1 MKVGI
6 IGGGQLARMLAIAG
20 YPLGLDFVILE
31 PSEAC
36 STMLGDHINAA
47 YDDEKAL
54 AELAEKVDV
63 ITYEFENV
71 PASSVE
77 FLKDKCP
84 VYPPAQALVC
94 ARDRLNEKTMF
105 RDLGIGTAE
114 FETVDDLASLKT
126 AVEKIGLPAILKT
139 RTLGYDGK
147 GQQMLREGADLE
159 IAIDNLK
166 GASAILESLVPFDRE
181 VSIIAVKSVSG
192 EMAFYP
198 IAENAH
204 TDGIIRLS
212 TSLAN
217 DPMQS
222 VVEEYAGKVLEKLD
236 YIGVIAIEFFQ
247 VGDRLL
253 ANEMAPRVHNSGHW
267 SIEGS
272 ECSQF
277 ENHMR
282 AVIDQ
287 PLGSTKNI
295 GYPVMVNL
303 IGELP
308 EISKV
313 LSIKGAHLHL
323 YGKSPRPGRKIGHIT
338 VRGESKEEAQVILD
352 QVQALMQKTT

>member
-31 PSEAC
+31 PSDAC

-47 YDDEKAL
+47 YDDEEAL

-63 ITYEFENV
+63 VTYEFENV
-71 PASSVE
+71 PATAVE

-84 VYPPAQALVC
+84 VYPPAQALAC

-114 FETVDDLASLKT
+114 FETVDDLASLKA

-147 GQQMLREGADLE
+147 GQQMLREETDLE
-159 IAIDNLK
+159 AVWKEFNDVP
-166 GASAILESLVPFDRE
+166 AILESLVSFDRE

-192 EMAFYP
+192 ETAFYP
-198 IAENAH
+198 IAENVH

-212 TSLAN
+212 TSLIN

-222 VVEEYAGKVLEKLD
+222 IAEEYAGKVLEKLD
-236 YIGVIAIEFFQ
+236 YVGVLAIEFFQ
-247 VGDRLL
+247 IDDQLL

-272 ECSQF
+272 VCSQF

-282 AVIDQ
+282 AVIDM

-303 IGELP
+303 IGDLP
-308 EISKV
+308 EIPAI
-313 LSIKGAHLHL
+313 LSIEGAHLHL
-323 YGKSPRPGRKIGHIT
+323 YGKAQRPGRKIGHIT
-338 VRGESKEEAQVILD
+338 VRGESEEDKQDILEQVLL
-352 QVQALMQKTT
+352 QVQVS